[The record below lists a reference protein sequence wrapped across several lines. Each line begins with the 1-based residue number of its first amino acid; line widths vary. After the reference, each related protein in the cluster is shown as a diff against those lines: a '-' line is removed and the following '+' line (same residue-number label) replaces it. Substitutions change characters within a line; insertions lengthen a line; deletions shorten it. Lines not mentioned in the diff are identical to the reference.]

1 MRLPPGCLT
10 SRLRIGSYSVAMAG
24 FAAAKRS
31 WVAEGDDLDTA
42 RALYQDEYN
51 GLDFSLEP
59 VDETFA
65 YRLTSIGDTEVSLR
79 SNTVRASMRGTY
91 MVSGQ
96 YLVTWF
102 TAGAGTLDV
111 GRDEVDMVTGL
122 PVMSVRDRPV
132 RFSTLDHRQSL
143 VHFGAQFLETVAA
156 ERHRSR
162 PGPLEFDSSHL
173 ATPAAAQA
181 WMATMAE
188 VARVLHDPN
197 AGLLQVASA
206 KRAAAVAV
214 LDTFA
219 HEITETGASVTT
231 MSGVRLR
238 RAVDFIH
245 ANAHRPITTQHIAD
259 AAGLSIRGVQESFR
273 RTLDSAP
280 LEVLREV
287 RLERAHEE
295 LVHADASTSTVSE
308 VAKRWGFMHL
318 GRFAG
323 TYAARFGESPSIT
336 LRTDGHT
343 RRHLR

>member
-1 MRLPPGCLT
+1 
-10 SRLRIGSYSVAMAG
+10 MAG
-24 FAAAKRS
+24 FASAERS
-31 WVAEGDDLDTA
+31 WVAEGGDVDTA

-59 VDETFA
+59 VDQTFG
-65 YRLTSIGDTEVSLR
+65 YRLTSIGDTEVNLR

-111 GRDEVDMVTGL
+111 GRDEVDMVTGF

-132 RFSTLDHRQSL
+132 RFDTVDHRQSM
-143 VHFGAQFLETVAA
+143 VHLGAGFLEAIAA
-156 ERHRSR
+156 ERHGSL
-162 PGPLEFDSSHL
+162 PGPITFDSAHL
-173 ATPAAAQA
+173 ATPTAAQA
-181 WMATMAE
+181 WMSTMAA

-206 KRAAAVAV
+206 KRSAAVAV

-219 HEITETGASVTT
+219 HEITDTGASVTT
-231 MSGVRLR
+231 LSGARLR
-238 RAVDFIH
+238 RAVDFLH

-287 RLERAHEE
+287 RLERVHEE

-308 VAKRWGFMHL
+308 AAKRWGFMHL
-318 GRFAG
+318 GRFAA
-323 TYAARFGESPSIT
+323 TYAARFGESPSTT
-336 LRTDGHT
+336 LRTNGQT
-343 RRHLR
+343 RRHRR